1 MLGLIKD
8 KAFSVIQSMV
18 KWYQGREIDQQLK
31 SFGSVG
37 KHVTMHSP
45 GIFRGSKNV
54 FIGNNVILSD
64 RLQFLTTRAKI
75 TIGNG
80 AMIGAYT
87 SIITGNHRSDL
98 VGKYMIDVDEKC
110 EKKADNDKDVVI
122 EDDVWIGVHSII
134 LKGVHIGTGSI
145 IAAGAIVTKD
155 VPPYSIYL
163 SKDKIIPRFSDDELE
178 RHIRMLGER
187 YGKSE

>member
-8 KAFSVIQSMV
+8 KAFYVIQRIV

-37 KHVTMHSP
+37 EHITMHSP

-54 FIGNNVILSD
+54 YIGDNVILSD
-64 RLQFLTTRAKI
+64 SLQFLTTKAKI
-75 TIGNG
+75 IIGNG
-80 AMIGAYT
+80 VMIGAYT

-98 VGKYMIDVDEKC
+98 VGKYMIDVDEKY
-110 EKKADNDKDVVI
+110 EKKSDNDKDVVI

-134 LKGVHIGTGSI
+134 LKGVHIGIGSI

-155 VPPYSIYL
+155 VPPYSIYIN
-163 SKDKIIPRFSDDELE
+163 SDKVLPRFTPEQIMEHE
-178 RHIRMLGER
+178 RILKENVS
-187 YGKSE
+187 K